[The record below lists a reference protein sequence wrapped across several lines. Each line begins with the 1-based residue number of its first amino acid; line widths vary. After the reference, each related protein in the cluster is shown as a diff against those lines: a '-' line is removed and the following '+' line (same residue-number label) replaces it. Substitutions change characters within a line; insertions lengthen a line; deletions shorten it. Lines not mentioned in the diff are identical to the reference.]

1 MIKNGDITLQQLE
14 KKQDDFKWKLGLI
27 KLGNPKYKN
36 EKQKNTIENVK
47 NLYNSKQKLLIY
59 SIIIQELDLKQFT
72 KQNKTELKV
81 QDFKY

>member
-1 MIKNGDITLQQLE
+1 MQKLE
-14 KKQDDFKWKLGLI
+14 KEQDDFKSKLGLM

-59 SIIIQELDLKQFT
+59 SMIIQELDLKPLS
-72 KQNKTELKV
+72 KQNKMKLKV
-81 QDFKY
+81 QVFKY

>member
-1 MIKNGDITLQQLE
+1 MQKLE
-14 KKQDDFKWKLGLI
+14 KEQDDFKSKLGLI

-59 SIIIQELDLKQFT
+59 SMIIQELDLKPLS
-72 KQNKTELKV
+72 KQNKMKLKV
-81 QDFKY
+81 QVFKY

>member
-14 KKQDDFKWKLGLI
+14 KEQDGFKSKLGLI

-59 SIIIQELDLKQFT
+59 SMIIQKLDLKPLS
-72 KQNKTELKV
+72 KQNKMKLTV
-81 QDFKY
+81 QVFKY

>member
-14 KKQDDFKWKLGLI
+14 KKQDDFKSKLGLI

-36 EKQKNTIENVK
+36 EKQKNTIENIK

-59 SIIIQELDLKQFT
+59 SIIIQELHLKQFT

>member
-14 KKQDDFKWKLGLI
+14 KKQDDFKSKLGLI

-47 NLYNSKQKLLIY
+47 NLYNSKQKL
-59 SIIIQELDLKQFT
+59 
-72 KQNKTELKV
+72 
-81 QDFKY
+81 

>member
-1 MIKNGDITLQQLE
+1 MQKLE
-14 KKQDDFKWKLGLI
+14 KEQDDFKS

-59 SIIIQELDLKQFT
+59 SMIIQKLDLKPLS
-72 KQNKTELKV
+72 KQNKMKLTV
-81 QDFKY
+81 QVFKY